1 MASVAVMGADATS
14 RCAFAKRLLS
24 PIFRAPMPELDK
36 TYTPAEVEARWYQ
49 RWLDD
54 KCFEADPARVSE
66 KRPAYS
72 IVIPPPNVTGILTL
86 GHVLNNTIQDILAR
100 RARMLGKEV
109 LWLPGTDHAGIATQ
123 NVVEKTLKKQ
133 GVIKHRDDLG
143 REGLVAKIWEWKEKH
158 GGIIIEQLKKLGAS
172 CDWSRERFTFDDDYN
187 ACVMRVFVDLYK
199 KGLIYRGKR
208 MVNWCPSS
216 LTALSDEEVVMKAQ
230 NAVMYHFK
238 VEVVDNEKPSQPA
251 RPRAVD
257 ISEQEEQTLQHE
269 HTHTNRRTGLATYI
283 TGPHFDER
291 AGPGLS
297 AANRRRVGQAL
308 ALYRELVGGGAISA
322 DGAGSHS
329 GAAIA
334 VKLGIPLLKL
344 PELGLKL
351 DAAGVWQPSG
361 DDLTRLKA
369 GSEAQP
375 FLDKAAGSVF
385 KIFAMLE
392 DDGIGKKLR
401 AKCVDGRWYVDF
413 EKASFVETLEKLNLL
428 HEIGGLPTEIV
439 GVTSQAAW
447 IIAQPEAAHVSLDDY
462 QAARAEAVANVGGI
476 QVAGVRGLEDI
487 RIVWHRDRA
496 WMIGDLHA
504 KNIMRDSTGKA
515 VIMDALVAPVPKAM
529 LALPAVQNAICEA
542 KVKAGVIEAEAQN
555 DLFAAPKEKIWLTI
569 ATTRPEVIPGDQA
582 IAVNP
587 KDERY
592 AHLIGKHVRRP
603 LPVEDQALLPIIAD
617 EHVDF
622 TFGTGVLKVTPA
634 HDKAD
639 FEIAQRHNLPAVDVM
654 HPNGVLNELAGKD
667 LAGMERFAARKRAA
681 ELLAE
686 IGSLVKE
693 EPYQNNLG
701 YSERADVPIESR
713 LSEQWFL
720 KYPSVKESQA
730 VVANGEMKFHPDR
743 WAKVYDHWMTGLQD
757 WCISR
762 QVWWGHR
769 IPVWYRKGSDKSD
782 ASDSSDIY
790 CGVEPPAD
798 PENWEQDP
806 DVLDTWFSSWLW
818 PFATMGWPEKTST
831 LKAFYPTTDLVT
843 GPDIIFF
850 WVARM
855 IMAGFEWMG
864 ELPFKNVYF
873 TGIIRDKQGR
883 KMSKSLGNSP
893 DPLELIASY
902 SADALRFGIMRSA
915 PLGQDICFDEKN
927 VELGRNFC
935 TKLWNAA
942 RFRQMQGGATET
954 EISAA
959 LLSSDDKW
967 ILLRLNTAI
976 AEVSTALEEYRFS
989 DATATLYRFFWSEY
1003 CDWYVEA
1010 SKAVLQG
1017 TDEKRKANTLA
1028 VIDFVLGHTL
1038 RLFHPFMP
1046 FITEELWHGMGFNAD
1061 LPENQGGKSIMFAI
1075 WPKPL
1080 DADELAHFGILP
1092 EDEQAAND
1100 KYKAVE
1106 LGRGLKSTFNINKK
1120 VRFVLK
1126 PATELPAHE
1135 IEVLRILLNAEPL
1148 EVDSAFQPKKGTPA
1162 ALTPLGELF
1171 LPLDGL
1177 IDVDAEKARVGKEVA
1192 KVESELEKVTA
1203 KLADT
1208 NFTSKVPQKVL
1219 DEHQQRKTDWEEKLA
1234 KLKVM
1239 LEALG

>member
-1 MASVAVMGADATS
+1 
-14 RCAFAKRLLS
+14 
-24 PIFRAPMPELDK
+24 MPELDK

-49 RWLDD
+49 RWLND

-230 NAVMYHFK
+230 NAIMYHFK
-238 VEVVDNEKPSQPA
+238 VEVVEQPG
-251 RPRAVD
+251 
-257 ISEQEEQTLQHE
+257 T
-269 HTHTNRRTGLATYI
+269 
-283 TGPHFDER
+283 
-291 AGPGLS
+291 
-297 AANRRRVGQAL
+297 
-308 ALYRELVGGGAISA
+308 
-322 DGAGSHS
+322 
-329 GAAIA
+329 
-334 VKLGIPLLKL
+334 
-344 PELGLKL
+344 
-351 DAAGVWQPSG
+351 
-361 DDLTRLKA
+361 
-369 GSEAQP
+369 
-375 FLDKAAGSVF
+375 
-385 KIFAMLE
+385 
-392 DDGIGKKLR
+392 
-401 AKCVDGRWYVDF
+401 
-413 EKASFVETLEKLNLL
+413 
-428 HEIGGLPTEIV
+428 
-439 GVTSQAAW
+439 
-447 IIAQPEAAHVSLDDY
+447 
-462 QAARAEAVANVGGI
+462 
-476 QVAGVRGLEDI
+476 
-487 RIVWHRDRA
+487 
-496 WMIGDLHA
+496 
-504 KNIMRDSTGKA
+504 
-515 VIMDALVAPVPKAM
+515 
-529 LALPAVQNAICEA
+529 
-542 KVKAGVIEAEAQN
+542 
-555 DLFAAPKEKIWLTI
+555 WLTI
-569 ATTRPEVIPGDQA
+569 ATTRPEVIPGDTA

-603 LPVEDQALLPIIAD
+603 LPVENQALLPIIAD

-639 FEIAQRHNLPAVDVM
+639 FEIWNRIRNEGRRLKLLDGDKENEFTLMQPIDVM
-654 HPNGVLNELAGKD
+654 HPNGTLNELAGKD

-686 IGSLVKE
+686 IGSLIKE

-730 VVANGEMKFHPDR
+730 VVAHGDMKFHPDR

-769 IPVWYRKGSDKSD
+769 IPVWSITITEGWTKLLLPEDLRSNLI
-782 ASDSSDIY
+782 SSTN
-790 CGVEPPAD
+790 
-798 PENWEQDP
+798 PEGQNFTEYSLSGLTDHKTILKLIDLGTNGISVQAATTSLEEATALESLGFTQDP

-1017 TDEKRKANTLA
+1017 SDEKRKANTLA

-1061 LPENQGGKSIMFAI
+1061 LPENQGGKSIMFAP

-1126 PATELPAHE
+1126 PASELPAHE

-1148 EVDSAFQPKKGTPA
+1148 EVDAAFQPKKGTPA

-1177 IDVDAEKARVGKEVA
+1177 IDVEAEKARVGKEVA

>member
-1 MASVAVMGADATS
+1 
-14 RCAFAKRLLS
+14 
-24 PIFRAPMPELDK
+24 MPELEK
-36 TYTPAEVEARWYQ
+36 TYTPADVEARWYQ

-54 KCFEADPARVSE
+54 KCFEADPARVCE

-230 NAVMYHFK
+230 NAIMYHFK
-238 VEVVDNEKPSQPA
+238 VEVV
-251 RPRAVD
+251 
-257 ISEQEEQTLQHE
+257 EE
-269 HTHTNRRTGLATYI
+269 
-283 TGPHFDER
+283 
-291 AGPGLS
+291 PG
-297 AANRRRVGQAL
+297 
-308 ALYRELVGGGAISA
+308 
-322 DGAGSHS
+322 
-329 GAAIA
+329 
-334 VKLGIPLLKL
+334 
-344 PELGLKL
+344 
-351 DAAGVWQPSG
+351 
-361 DDLTRLKA
+361 T
-369 GSEAQP
+369 
-375 FLDKAAGSVF
+375 
-385 KIFAMLE
+385 
-392 DDGIGKKLR
+392 
-401 AKCVDGRWYVDF
+401 
-413 EKASFVETLEKLNLL
+413 
-428 HEIGGLPTEIV
+428 
-439 GVTSQAAW
+439 
-447 IIAQPEAAHVSLDDY
+447 
-462 QAARAEAVANVGGI
+462 
-476 QVAGVRGLEDI
+476 
-487 RIVWHRDRA
+487 
-496 WMIGDLHA
+496 
-504 KNIMRDSTGKA
+504 
-515 VIMDALVAPVPKAM
+515 
-529 LALPAVQNAICEA
+529 
-542 KVKAGVIEAEAQN
+542 
-555 DLFAAPKEKIWLTI
+555 WLTI
-569 ATTRPEVIPGDQA
+569 ATTRPEVIPGDTA

-639 FEIAQRHNLPAVDVM
+639 FEIWTRIRYQGRVQRIAELADMQPIDVM

-769 IPVWYRKGSDKSD
+769 VPVWHRKSTQGSWEECLPGLFGARIPTTTDMHS
-782 ASDSSDIY
+782 AEGFETSLSQQEGHTTVFQSYPIGTQEETY
-790 CGVEPPAD
+790 AATTSEVEAAIL
-798 PENWEQDP
+798 EKAGFTQDP

-967 ILLRLNTAI
+967 LLLRLNTAI
-976 AEVSTALEEYRFS
+976 VEVSTALEEYRFS

-1017 TDEKRKANTLA
+1017 SDEKRKANTLA
-1028 VIDFVLGHTL
+1028 VIDFVLGNTL

-1046 FITEELWHGMGFNAD
+1046 FITEELWHGMGFSAD
-1061 LPENQGGKSIMFAI
+1061 MPENQGGKSIMFAP

-1126 PATELPAHE
+1126 PASELPAHE

-1148 EVDSAFQPKKGTPA
+1148 EVDAAFQPKKGTPA

>member
-1 MASVAVMGADATS
+1 
-14 RCAFAKRLLS
+14 
-24 PIFRAPMPELDK
+24 MPELEK
-36 TYTPAEVEARWYQ
+36 TYTPADVEARWYQ

-230 NAVMYHFK
+230 NAIMYHFK
-238 VEVVDNEKPSQPA
+238 VEVV
-251 RPRAVD
+251 
-257 ISEQEEQTLQHE
+257 EE
-269 HTHTNRRTGLATYI
+269 
-283 TGPHFDER
+283 
-291 AGPGLS
+291 PG
-297 AANRRRVGQAL
+297 
-308 ALYRELVGGGAISA
+308 
-322 DGAGSHS
+322 
-329 GAAIA
+329 
-334 VKLGIPLLKL
+334 
-344 PELGLKL
+344 
-351 DAAGVWQPSG
+351 
-361 DDLTRLKA
+361 T
-369 GSEAQP
+369 
-375 FLDKAAGSVF
+375 
-385 KIFAMLE
+385 
-392 DDGIGKKLR
+392 
-401 AKCVDGRWYVDF
+401 
-413 EKASFVETLEKLNLL
+413 
-428 HEIGGLPTEIV
+428 
-439 GVTSQAAW
+439 
-447 IIAQPEAAHVSLDDY
+447 
-462 QAARAEAVANVGGI
+462 
-476 QVAGVRGLEDI
+476 
-487 RIVWHRDRA
+487 
-496 WMIGDLHA
+496 
-504 KNIMRDSTGKA
+504 
-515 VIMDALVAPVPKAM
+515 
-529 LALPAVQNAICEA
+529 
-542 KVKAGVIEAEAQN
+542 
-555 DLFAAPKEKIWLTI
+555 WLTI

-769 IPVWYRKGSDKSD
+769 IPVWYHDVRTLMKQKPDHLSWSVLSRWLAGSELSESGTLSLSGLVGHESEVTNAGKFNSD
-782 ASDSSDIY
+782 DWPIVVATDSIEEARVLHEL
-790 CGVEPPAD
+790 GFT
-798 PENWEQDP
+798 QDP

-942 RFRQMQGGATET
+942 RFRQMQGGEVET

-1003 CDWYVEA
+1003 CDWYIEA

-1017 TDEKRKANTLA
+1017 SDDKRKANTLA

-1061 LPENQGGKSIMFAI
+1061 LPENQGGKSIMFAV

-1092 EDEQAAND
+1092 EDEKTANN
-1100 KYKAVE
+1100 KYEAVN
-1106 LGRGLKSTFNINKK
+1106 LGRGLKSTFNINKR

-1126 PATELPAHE
+1126 PSQELPDHE

-1148 EVDSAFQPKKGTPA
+1148 DVDANYVPTKGTPS
-1162 ALTPLGELF
+1162 ALTPLGTIF

-1177 IDVDAEKARVGKEVA
+1177 IDVEAERARVSKEIA

-1203 KLADT
+1203 KLADE

-1219 DEHQQRKTDWEEKLA
+1219 DEHQQRKTDWQEKLA
-1234 KLKVM
+1234 KLKEM
-1239 LEALG
+1239 MSALG

>member
-1 MASVAVMGADATS
+1 
-14 RCAFAKRLLS
+14 
-24 PIFRAPMPELDK
+24 MPELEK
-36 TYTPAEVEARWYQ
+36 TYTPADVEARWYQ

-143 REGLVAKIWEWKEKH
+143 REGLVEKIWEWKHKH

-230 NAVMYHFK
+230 NAIMYHFK
-238 VEVVDNEKPSQPA
+238 VEVV
-251 RPRAVD
+251 
-257 ISEQEEQTLQHE
+257 EE
-269 HTHTNRRTGLATYI
+269 
-283 TGPHFDER
+283 
-291 AGPGLS
+291 PG
-297 AANRRRVGQAL
+297 
-308 ALYRELVGGGAISA
+308 
-322 DGAGSHS
+322 
-329 GAAIA
+329 
-334 VKLGIPLLKL
+334 
-344 PELGLKL
+344 
-351 DAAGVWQPSG
+351 
-361 DDLTRLKA
+361 T
-369 GSEAQP
+369 
-375 FLDKAAGSVF
+375 
-385 KIFAMLE
+385 
-392 DDGIGKKLR
+392 
-401 AKCVDGRWYVDF
+401 
-413 EKASFVETLEKLNLL
+413 
-428 HEIGGLPTEIV
+428 
-439 GVTSQAAW
+439 
-447 IIAQPEAAHVSLDDY
+447 
-462 QAARAEAVANVGGI
+462 
-476 QVAGVRGLEDI
+476 
-487 RIVWHRDRA
+487 
-496 WMIGDLHA
+496 
-504 KNIMRDSTGKA
+504 
-515 VIMDALVAPVPKAM
+515 
-529 LALPAVQNAICEA
+529 
-542 KVKAGVIEAEAQN
+542 
-555 DLFAAPKEKIWLTI
+555 WLTI

-654 HPNGVLNELAGKD
+654 HPNGTLNELAGKD

-769 IPVWYRKGSDKSD
+769 IPVWSISFTKETFRSLPESIIAKVETFCRCNNTPTPDGKFELRVIDEERTPKNQGYTSGGEGGDDEIIYRLIGTETFTLQALT
-782 ASDSSDIY
+782 ASAESGLY
-790 CGVEPPAD
+790 LKEEGFT
-798 PENWEQDP
+798 QDP

-1003 CDWYVEA
+1003 CDWYIEA

-1017 TDEKRKANTLA
+1017 SDDKRKANTLA

-1061 LPENQGGKSIMFAI
+1061 LPENQGGKSIMFAV

-1092 EDEQAAND
+1092 EDEKTAND
-1100 KYKAVE
+1100 KYEAVN
-1106 LGRGLKSTFNINKK
+1106 LARGLKSTFNINKR

-1126 PATELPAHE
+1126 PSQELPDHE

-1148 EVDSAFQPKKGTPA
+1148 DVDANYVPTKGTPS
-1162 ALTPLGELF
+1162 ALTPLGTIF

-1177 IDVDAEKARVGKEVA
+1177 IDVEAERARVSKEIA

-1219 DEHQQRKTDWEEKLA
+1219 DEHQQRKTDWQEKLA
-1234 KLKVM
+1234 KLKEM
-1239 LEALG
+1239 MAALG

>member
-1 MASVAVMGADATS
+1 M
-14 RCAFAKRLLS
+14 
-24 PIFRAPMPELDK
+24 
-36 TYTPAEVEARWYQ
+36 
-49 RWLDD
+49 
-54 KCFEADPARVSE
+54 
-66 KRPAYS
+66 
-72 IVIPPPNVTGILTL
+72 
-86 GHVLNNTIQDILAR
+86 LNNTIQDILAR

-143 REGLVAKIWEWKEKH
+143 REGLVEKIWEWKEKH

-230 NAVMYHFK
+230 NAIMYHFK
-238 VEVVDNEKPSQPA
+238 VEVV
-251 RPRAVD
+251 
-257 ISEQEEQTLQHE
+257 EE
-269 HTHTNRRTGLATYI
+269 
-283 TGPHFDER
+283 
-291 AGPGLS
+291 PG
-297 AANRRRVGQAL
+297 
-308 ALYRELVGGGAISA
+308 
-322 DGAGSHS
+322 
-329 GAAIA
+329 
-334 VKLGIPLLKL
+334 
-344 PELGLKL
+344 
-351 DAAGVWQPSG
+351 
-361 DDLTRLKA
+361 T
-369 GSEAQP
+369 
-375 FLDKAAGSVF
+375 
-385 KIFAMLE
+385 
-392 DDGIGKKLR
+392 
-401 AKCVDGRWYVDF
+401 
-413 EKASFVETLEKLNLL
+413 
-428 HEIGGLPTEIV
+428 
-439 GVTSQAAW
+439 
-447 IIAQPEAAHVSLDDY
+447 
-462 QAARAEAVANVGGI
+462 
-476 QVAGVRGLEDI
+476 
-487 RIVWHRDRA
+487 
-496 WMIGDLHA
+496 
-504 KNIMRDSTGKA
+504 
-515 VIMDALVAPVPKAM
+515 
-529 LALPAVQNAICEA
+529 
-542 KVKAGVIEAEAQN
+542 
-555 DLFAAPKEKIWLTI
+555 WLTI

-769 IPVWYRKGSDKSD
+769 IPVWSKRHAGWTAACNSDHAKVCAIAAHRKDFVVQKIDPDLISPDNTDKAVEIFVAVSPDESKDSDQANYIKQIE
-782 ASDSSDIY
+782 AL
-790 CGVEPPAD
+790 GFT
-798 PENWEQDP
+798 QDP

-855 IMAGFEWMG
+855 IMAGFEWMS

-942 RFRQMQGGATET
+942 RFRQMQGGEVET

-1003 CDWYVEA
+1003 CDWYIEA

-1017 TDEKRKANTLA
+1017 SDEKRKANTLA

-1046 FITEELWHGMGFNAD
+1046 FITEELWHGMGFNTD
-1061 LPENQGGKSIMFAI
+1061 LPDNQGGKSIMFAI

-1092 EDEQAAND
+1092 EDEKTAND
-1100 KYKAVE
+1100 KYEVVN
-1106 LGRGLKSTFNINKK
+1106 LGRGLKSTFNLNKK

-1126 PATELPAHE
+1126 PNQDLPAHE
-1135 IEVLRILLNAEPL
+1135 TEVLRILLNAEPL
-1148 EVDSAFQPKKGTPA
+1148 DLDAAYTPAKGTPTA
-1162 ALTPLGELF
+1162 ITPLGELF
-1171 LPLDGL
+1171 LPLEGV
-1177 IDVDAEKARVGKEVA
+1177 IDVDAERARVSK
-1192 KVESELEKVTA
+1192 ELEKAAAELGKVRS
-1203 KLADT
+1203 KLADE
-1208 NFTSKVPQKVL
+1208 NFTSKVPEKVL
-1219 DEHQQRKTDWEEKLA
+1219 EEHRTREADWASKVSKLEEMLA
-1234 KLKVM
+1234 VF
-1239 LEALG
+1239 G